1 MQMSRFGGLLMT
13 PRRVVDYII
22 RKRVG
27 LTGLG
32 KTRHRSVRQILERQ
46 GIGRVWGS
54 TGYFAKI
61 FGLSPIFQGQMGLG
75 QRADKVLSRLGKKW
89 IRLGRVKVCFRLKFS
104 LKSG

>member
-32 KTRHRSVRQILERQ
+32 RTRHRSVRQNLERRD
-46 GIGRVWGS
+46 IGRVWGS
-54 TGYFAKI
+54 TGNFAKI
-61 FGLSPIFQGQMGLG
+61 IGLSLIFQGQIGLG
-75 QRADKVLSRLGKKW
+75 RRAGRVLSHLGKKW
-89 IRLGRVKVCFRLKFS
+89 IRLGRIKVCFRLKFS